1 MATSHVRRGVRGT
14 LLVLLAV
21 GASGCA
27 AVDSLLHRGPGV
39 WGTVVSVDDT
49 GLADSPAGGGWLAAV
64 PAHRLDDLLA
74 LAGEAYPADQLAYV
88 GLGLD
93 RGTVVQWG
101 GVLAEVDGGGD
112 FRLPVEGNV
121 VVCRLPSEEAT
132 YAQGCDLVRLPERGR
147 ARASLG
153 EGGFHFWM
161 E

>member
-1 MATSHVRRGVRGT
+1 MATSQVRRGVRGT
-14 LLVLLAV
+14 VLVLLAV
-21 GASGCA
+21 GTSGCG

-39 WGTVVSVDDT
+39 WGTVVSFDDT
-49 GLADSPAGGGWLAAV
+49 GLPDSPVGGGWLAAV

-74 LAGEAYPADQLAYV
+74 LAGEAYPPDQLAYV
-88 GLGLD
+88 GLRLD
-93 RGTVVQWG
+93 RGTVVEWG
-101 GVLAEVDGGGD
+101 GVMAEVDGGGD
-112 FRLPVEGNV
+112 FRLPVDGNV
-121 VVCRLPSEEAT
+121 VVCRFPAEEAT